1 MEVGM
6 AQVDSFGAR
15 RSLDLGTG
23 TFEAWSVRAVPGA
36 EELPF
41 SLKSRAA
48 PAGES
53 RSGLKM
59 VRGRP

>member
-1 MEVGM
+1 M
-6 AQVDSFGAR
+6 ARYDSFGAR
-15 RSLDLGTG
+15 QVLDLGG
-23 TFEAWSVRAVPGA
+23 ERFETWAVHAVPGA
-36 EELPF
+36 EDLPF